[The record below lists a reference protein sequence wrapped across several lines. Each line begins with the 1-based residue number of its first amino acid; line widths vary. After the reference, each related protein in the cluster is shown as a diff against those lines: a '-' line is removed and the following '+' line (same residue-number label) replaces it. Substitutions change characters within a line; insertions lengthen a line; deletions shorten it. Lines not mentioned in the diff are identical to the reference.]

1 MPKTN
6 SAPTE
11 VTHVPLPRS
20 PHNSPPDASQATSA
34 DELMDRLK
42 QKTATVGIVGMGYVG
57 MPLARAMHEAGYRVL
72 GFDVDQSKVD
82 SLLRGE
88 DYMQHIGGGLAK
100 MLADSDHFDA
110 TSDAARLAEAD
121 AILLC
126 VPTPLGKHREPDLS
140 FVLSSTHMVAQ
151 ILRAGQL
158 VVLESTTYPGT
169 TRQEMLP
176 LLETSGLTCG
186 KDFFLAYSPERED
199 PGRKTASTATIP
211 KLVGGVDEKSTD
223 LAMALYSG
231 AIQQTHRVSS
241 AEIAEAAKL
250 LENIYRAV
258 NIALVNEL
266 KTVLADMG
274 IDVWEVIEAASTK
287 PFGFQPFYPGPGLGG
302 HCIPIDPFY
311 LTWKA
316 KEIGCATKFIE
327 LAGEINARMPVYVV
341 SQVISALNERGKALR
356 DAKVLV
362 MGVAYKPDIDDLRE
376 SPAAEI
382 IELLLA
388 GGAEVSYHDP
398 HVPHFPKMRKYRI
411 ELASVPLTEQTL
423 AEHDCVLIVT
433 DHTKVDY
440 ELIGRHAQ
448 VIIDTRN
455 AMAGISG
462 AEAPII
468 KA

>member
-1 MPKTN
+1 
-6 SAPTE
+6 
-11 VTHVPLPRS
+11 
-20 PHNSPPDASQATSA
+20 
-34 DELMDRLK
+34 
-42 QKTATVGIVGMGYVG
+42 MGYVG
-57 MPLARAMHEAGYRVL
+57 MPLARAMHDAGYRVL
-72 GFDVDQSKVD
+72 GFDVDQAKVD

-88 DYMQHIGGGLAK
+88 DYMKHIGGGLAK
-100 MLADSDHFDA
+100 MLAESDRFDA

-126 VPTPLGKHREPDLS
+126 VPTPLGRHREPDLS

-151 ILRAGQL
+151 ILRKGQL

-169 TRQEMLP
+169 TRLEMMP
-176 LLETSGLTCG
+176 MLESSGLACG

-211 KLVGGVDEKSTD
+211 KLVGGVDETSAD

-231 AIQQTHRVSS
+231 AIQRIHRVSS

-382 IELLLA
+382 IELLWA

-398 HVPHFPKMRKYRI
+398 HVPRFPKMRKYRI

-433 DHTKVDY
+433 DHTNVDY
-440 ELIGRHAQ
+440 DLVGRHAQ
-448 VIIDTRN
+448 LIVDTRN
-455 AMAGISG
+455 AMAGVAG
-462 AEAPII
+462 AKAPII